1 MMESNA
7 NRLCP
12 DCDGLDRRNFL
23 RTIAASAF
31 AGGAA
36 LRDPLS
42 AIAAPNAKSAAESA
56 VKSFYDTL
64 TDAQKKTMCFDWD
77 YKHPERGLLRTHISN
92 FWPVSKPFLTSGFY
106 TKDQQAILFDIF
118 KGIFNPD
125 WHERFVKQLKDDHD
139 GKPWGG
145 GLSCAVFGKPGSDQF
160 EFVLSGRHMTVR
172 ADGNTASHVAL
183 GGPIFHGH
191 APSGYT
197 EKVHHPDNIF
207 WHQALE
213 ANKVYALLD
222 GKQQKLALVERR
234 PKDEF
239 TVAFQGAE
247 GKLSGMP
254 CSEMS
259 KDQKAGVEKVLASLI
274 EPYRKEDRDEVL
286 ACLKKQ
292 GGLDKCWLAFY
303 KDGDTGNDGE
313 WDNWRLEGPSFVW
326 YFRGHPHVHIW
337 INVADDPS
345 VALNAKNF

>member
-1 MMESNA
+1 MQQDT
-7 NRLCP
+7 NRPCP

-23 RTIAASAF
+23 RSIAATAV
-31 AGGAA
+31 AGGAG
-36 LRDPLS
+36 LLDPLR
-42 AIAAPNAKSAAESA
+42 AAGAPTAKSAAESA

-64 TDAQKKTMCFDWD
+64 ADAQKKTMCFDWD
-77 YKHPERGLLRTHISN
+77 FKHPERGLLRSHVSN

-172 ADGNTASHVAL
+172 ADGNTSSRVAL
-183 GGPIFHGH
+183 GGPVFHGH
-191 APSGYT
+191 APSGFT
-197 EKVHHPDNIF
+197 EKVHHPGNIF
-207 WHQALE
+207 WHQAEE
-213 ANKVYALLD
+213 ANKVYALLN

-247 GKLSGMP
+247 DKLTGMP

-274 EPYRKEDRDEVL
+274 EPYRKEDRDEVM

-326 YFRGHPHVHIW
+326 YYRGHPHVHIW

-345 VALNAKNF
+345 VPLNAKNF